1 MNHKLYSAHENSH
14 WIYET
19 ECFLSSSI
27 RDEEFASHPHAFIQ
41 MFQQN
46 SIMSQKWASNYD
58 CVYGVHPLQ
67 TLKKDDNDNG

>member
-46 SIMSQKWASNYD
+46 SIMSQKWHQIMTMCMVCIPYK
-58 CVYGVHPLQ
+58 
-67 TLKKDDNDNG
+67 LKKDDNDNG